1 MEHCSQTERIAVIEQ
16 KIETMVESVN
26 KMATAVSGL
35 VRFETEMK
43 AIDDYRTKHGN
54 KNLKLIGVVISLSS
68 LLIASITVI
77 ITILRYK

>member
-26 KMATAVSGL
+26 KMASAVSGL

-43 AIDDYRTKHGN
+43 AIDDYRAKHGN